1 MSTAKEYEFYH
12 GVIFARLI
20 NASKQALTFKSC
32 GSTASYAIEAN
43 GKRAGLYVKHSSDR
57 LTPWRYTFL
66 KDHQGAL
73 DQLKQE
79 FGEVFLVLVCGE
91 TGGVVVI
98 NYQEL
103 KMLLDHNHEPAEWI
117 SVSRGKRQMYTVKG
131 KDGALGYKI
140 PQNNFPNKILDYFV
154 SQDSAEVLS
163 MSEFKNN
170 FRFHSLAKS
179 VRGIFRQRKV
189 AASNR

>member
-1 MSTAKEYEFYH
+1 MIREYEFYH
-12 GVIFARLI
+12 GIIFARLI
-20 NASKQALTFKSC
+20 NASRHALTFKNC
-32 GSTASYAIEAN
+32 GSSAAYAIEAN
-43 GKRAGLYVKHSSDR
+43 NKRAGLYVKHSSDR

-73 DQLKQE
+73 DKLKEE

-98 NYQEL
+98 NYEEL
-103 KMLLDHNHEPAEWI
+103 KILLDHNHEPTEWI
-117 SVSRGKRQMYTVKG
+117 SVSRGKRESYTLKG
-131 KDGALGYKI
+131 KDGTLGYKI
-140 PQNNFPNKILDYFV
+140 PQNNFPNKILDYFA
-154 SQDSAEVLS
+154 QTDSAEVLS

-170 FRFHSLAKS
+170 FGLHSFAKS
-179 VRGIFRQRKV
+179 VRGIFRQRKI